1 MNPIESRTLRPKS
14 CAHCPAP
21 VALFCCFCQFF
32 GYNCFVDFFSVA
44 PLCCRSCHHCRM
56 LHRIPLAA
64 ALFAVCLP
72 LSPPYWPYVPLLFLF
87 LGNRRESTHKFAVFV
102 SLFSWR
108 SHVCERVL
116 TLFLYISHSL
126 LRFHQENEKVTFLRA
141 SLIGCTHRSSRSF
154 SRHHQCPSSIS
165 IFPSLQEQ
173 HIFCFSRRETHPFY
187 CLCDVGGWRCCW
199 THLVG

>member
-1 MNPIESRTLRPKS
+1 
-14 CAHCPAP
+14 
-21 VALFCCFCQFF
+21 
-32 GYNCFVDFFSVA
+32 
-44 PLCCRSCHHCRM
+44 M

-154 SRHHQCPSSIS
+154 SRPHQCPSSIS

-199 THLVG
+199 THLVGWWWWGSAISATHRKHLCVYPPIRILAKCVIWGWKRWHSFNKGYSSKVSWE